1 MSKVVVATFQNKRDA
16 DFIAGMIK
24 RFRKNA
30 KVLRGEKLEDVYLGE
45 LIEEGMQDEREI
57 SEDEFS
63 MFLNK
68 KIKSLR

>member
-1 MSKVVVATFQNKRDA
+1 MSKIVVATFENKRDA

-45 LIEEGMQDEREI
+45 LIEEGMSDEREI
-57 SEDEFS
+57 SEEEFTL
-63 MFLNK
+63 FLDK
-68 KIKSLR
+68 

>member
-1 MSKVVVATFQNKRDA
+1 MSKVVVATFENKRDA

-30 KVLRGEKLEDVYLGE
+30 KVLRGEKLEDAYLGE
-45 LIEEGMQDEREI
+45 LIEEGMQDKGEI
-57 SEDEFS
+57 SEEEFAL
-63 MFLNK
+63 FLDK